1 MANIYQK
8 IGSATI
14 WGFHP
19 IPLLYQMILASLF
32 WVLPFFDA
40 KYHQLPPPA
49 TIKSCKKSEITHP
62 RWFVKT
68 LPFFRFRCASTA
80 GQKHPLNVKNG
91 RAFWSISGSPTLGRR
106 YGARGNYYLVIILQ
120 AKVIIDLHVCQFPP
134 TRSARMVFILSPS
147 RKVIKG

>member
-1 MANIYQK
+1 MRVSSHSTALPDDFSFPFLSVANFWCK
-8 IGSATI
+8 ISSITAT
-14 WGFHP
+14 GNP
-19 IPLLYQMILASLF
+19 RA
-32 WVLPFFDA
+32 
-40 KYHQLPPPA
+40 A

-80 GQKHPLNVKNG
+80 GQKHPLNVKNC
-91 RAFWSISGSPTLGRR
+91 RAYWSISGSPTLGRR